1 MTRFMILFL
10 ATLFLLG
17 ACSPKEP
24 VKNEPWRSN
33 PGDDTDD
40 EVQADTLTYDFLAES
55 QAEDDETP
63 APEPDMPV
71 HDESPVDSAP
81 EAVAAVPV
89 AATPPAPE
97 ALTEPASGA
106 PLFYVQVFASNN
118 RKGAEDLALKAD
130 EKLDE
135 TVRILFLD
143 PYYKVLVGGFTD
155 RDEAVLLRREL
166 TEMGYKGAW
175 IVEY

>member
-1 MTRFMILFL
+1 MIRFVTVILAAL
-10 ATLFLLG
+10 LMLG

-24 VKNEPWRSN
+24 VKNDPWLSSPEEN
-33 PGDDTDD
+33 AEY

-55 QAEDDETP
+55 QAEAESAPT
-63 APEPDMPV
+63 PEPDLPV
-71 HDESPVDSAP
+71 LDESPTEAP
-81 EAVAAVPV
+81 PETVAAVPV
-89 AATPPAPE
+89 ATTPPAPE
-97 ALTEPASGA
+97 ALTKPAGDS
-106 PLFYVQVFASNN
+106 PLFYVQIFASNN

-130 EKLDE
+130 GKLDQ
-135 TVRILFLD
+135 TVRILFLE

-166 TEMGYKGAW
+166 TDLGYKGAW